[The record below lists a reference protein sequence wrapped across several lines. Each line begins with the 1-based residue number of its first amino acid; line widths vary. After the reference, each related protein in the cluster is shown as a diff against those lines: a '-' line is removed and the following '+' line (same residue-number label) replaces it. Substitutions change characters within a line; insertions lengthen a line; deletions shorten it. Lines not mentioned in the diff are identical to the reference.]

1 MKDGEVMSEQA
12 GNVEQCDAAVLP
24 NPKKEIHIR
33 IDFGKRFCIIVVI
46 LAALVAGVF
55 VAARFLPRDTS
66 VGVYR
71 ARQFACLHDD
81 ANAMFVVTADY
92 TCFFILYDE
101 VGGPAN
107 AGGADVLKGT
117 WKQEGDGSIAFT
129 LDPEDGRP
137 PTIIIG
143 RSYWGGLKMKPGEPD
158 PWWDYEYFLLR
169 MLSGFL

>member
-1 MKDGEVMSEQA
+1 MNRPETMTEQDVK
-12 GNVEQCDAAVLP
+12 VEQNGAGESP
-24 NPKKEIHIR
+24 ERQKGIHVR
-33 IDFGKRFCIIVVI
+33 IGLGKRFCIFAAV

-55 VAARFLPRDTS
+55 LAARFVPCGTP

-71 ARQFACLHDD
+71 AQSYACLHDD

-107 AGGADVLKGT
+107 AGHAGAYKGT
-117 WKQEGDGSIAFT
+117 WKQE
-129 LDPEDGRP
+129 EDGRFVFTFEFDDGST

-158 PWWDYEYFLLR
+158 PMCDYEFFLPR
-169 MLSGFL
+169 MLFGFL